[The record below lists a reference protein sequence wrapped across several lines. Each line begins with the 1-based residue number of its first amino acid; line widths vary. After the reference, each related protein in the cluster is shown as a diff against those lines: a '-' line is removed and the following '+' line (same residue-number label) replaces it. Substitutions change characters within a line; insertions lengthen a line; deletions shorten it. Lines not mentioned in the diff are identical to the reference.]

1 MIPKK
6 IYLNYVNEND
16 VDKTWSEEPI
26 SVSGCEMKNREY
38 TDLSQLWHHS
48 SVMPTETNKNIIYV
62 TKFDEIYIERIPR
75 CVGGKLTDNSWNHFT
90 MRECVIGWAYFDDLL
105 PKTITLDGW
114 D

>member
-6 IYLNYVNEND
+6 IYLNYVDEND
-16 VDKTWSEEPI
+16 ADKTWSEEPI

-62 TKFDEIYIERIPR
+62 TIFDEIYIERIPR
-75 CVGGKLTDNSWNHFT
+75 CLGGKISPQNWNEFAVNE
-90 MRECVIGWAYFDDLL
+90 RVSYWAYFDDFI
-105 PKTITLDGW
+105 PKTMI
-114 D
+114 